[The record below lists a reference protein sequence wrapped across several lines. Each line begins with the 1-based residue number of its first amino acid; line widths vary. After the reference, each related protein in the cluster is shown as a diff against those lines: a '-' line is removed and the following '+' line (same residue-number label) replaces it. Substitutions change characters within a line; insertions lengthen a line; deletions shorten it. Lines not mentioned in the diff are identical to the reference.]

1 MELTSFSIF
10 PPKLRVRHCAGHRP
24 SSSSS
29 AIKLPINN
37 LGSGTSLPNDA
48 GDGRRP
54 KGVEGLESWMPL
66 LSTV

>member
-10 PPKLRVRHCAGHRP
+10 PPKLRVRHCAGYRP

-54 KGVEGLESWMPL
+54 KLKDWSHGSRNRAYP
-66 LSTV
+66 